1 MDKTDIRITDLLK
14 RNARMTYQELGDQI
28 GMSRVAAKK
37 RVQKLEAAGIIRGYN
52 TCIYRDDEVTMII
65 DIETI
70 PEKYEEVLKFVCT
83 KTAYIRQIF
92 RTTKE
97 NHIHMVAVSDSV
109 QNLAYLTRM
118 IRKKCGDAIVELQ
131 CHAVTEVIKDVYGG
145 IRYEDRTASV
155 SEADH
160 E

>member
-65 DIETI
+65 DIETV